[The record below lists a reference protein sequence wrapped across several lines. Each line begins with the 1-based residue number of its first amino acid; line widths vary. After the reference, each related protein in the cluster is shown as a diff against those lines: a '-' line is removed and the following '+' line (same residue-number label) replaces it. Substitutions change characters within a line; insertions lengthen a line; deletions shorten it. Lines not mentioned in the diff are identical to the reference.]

1 MSDIKTEKTSDYAYL
16 KILVDRNE
24 PKISFGE
31 PKFTK
36 YEYVH
41 KKDGRRRIVVKCEI
55 ESERVV
61 PNAVLEDSEERTSFL
76 LDYPTKL
83 TKIRTIGRAV
93 CDERDEAKFNLNL
106 GKRVARVRAEKR
118 AFERHACAIKSRV
131 GKLIDFYQ
139 TSLDGFLK
147 KAAKVDSDPIIWEVK
162 EKK

>member
-1 MSDIKTEKTSDYAYL
+1 MSDIKKEKKSDYAYL

-36 YEYVH
+36 YEYVD

-55 ESERVV
+55 ESELIV
-61 PNAVLEDSEERTSFL
+61 PYAVLADSEERASVL
-76 LDYPTKL
+76 LEYPTKSA
-83 TKIRTIGRAV
+83 KIKTVGRAV
-93 CDERDEAKFNLNL
+93 CDERDADKFNLNL

-118 AFERHACAIKSRV
+118 AFERHACAIKSRI

-139 TSLDGFLK
+139 SSLNGFLK